1 LNEPGRPPPGTP
13 LCRLDEIA
21 DPGAR
26 GFDYREGDQLWS
38 GFVVRKGETV
48 RGYLD
53 QCPHAGSP
61 LGDMIGRYLTRAG
74 DLIIC
79 SAHGA
84 LFKIEDGACIAGP
97 CAGEALTAWPVT
109 VEDGVVKA
117 A

>member
-1 LNEPGRPPPGTP
+1 MIEPGRPAPGTP

-26 GFDYREGDQLWS
+26 GFDYRQGDQLWS
-38 GFVVRKGETV
+38 GFVVRRGGVV

-97 CAGEALTAWPVT
+97 CAGKALTPWPVEL
-109 VEDGVVKA
+109 VNGVVRTA
-117 A
+117 